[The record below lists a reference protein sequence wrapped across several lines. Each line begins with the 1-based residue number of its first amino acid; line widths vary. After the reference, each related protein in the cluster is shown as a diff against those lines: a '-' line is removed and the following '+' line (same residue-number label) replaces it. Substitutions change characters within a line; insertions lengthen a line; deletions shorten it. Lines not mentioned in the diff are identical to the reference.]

1 MNIVNRNL
9 TLNQN
14 VANST
19 VECIAGCTIEL
30 SAFELAG
37 LAVPF
42 NPGYT
47 LRCVLEAQDPG
58 SNSDEVRFTFPFPA
72 SFNTPLKILDSD
84 DIFRDTVGVAV
95 LNEDVNGADEIRA
108 RFTLVNNSTGQRV
121 IRRSSTQTI
130 VL

>member
-1 MNIVNRNL
+1 MNIVNRSL

-19 VECIAGCTIEL
+19 VECIAGCTVEL
-30 SAFELAG
+30 TAFELAG

-42 NPGYT
+42 NPGFT
-47 LRCVLEAQDPG
+47 LSCVLEANDPG
-58 SNSDEVRFTFPFPA
+58 SDSDEVRFTFPFPVT
-72 SFNTPLKILDSD
+72 FNNPLKILDSD
-84 DIFRDTVGVAV
+84 DIFRDTVGEAI
-95 LNEDVNGADEIRA
+95 LNEDVRGADEIRA

-121 IRRSSTQTI
+121 IRRSPSVTI